1 MMRMMAVLL
10 GVGCL
15 VVCGCGDG
23 SGLGTV
29 TGQVTM
35 DGQPLANVMVTFIP
49 TGGGN
54 ASTGVT
60 DASGQYQLVHPS
72 GRGAEIG
79 THTVRVTTVQAASG
93 SLGDVSSD
101 SEEYMRTQMG
111 GQDYAEASRSVEE
124 KIPARYNTQSELTEE
139 VTAGTNVIDL
149 TLTSS

>member
-1 MMRMMAVLL
+1 MMRMMGVLL

-15 VVCGCGDG
+15 VICGCGDG
-23 SGLGTV
+23 AGLGTV

-35 DGQPLANVMVTFIP
+35 DGQPLANVMVTFVPI
-49 TGGGN
+49 GGGN

-60 DASGQYQLVHPS
+60 DASGQYQLVHPA

-79 THTVRVTTVQAASG
+79 THTVRVTTVQSEAGTSV
-93 SLGDVSSD
+93 DVPTD

-111 GQDYAEASRSVEE
+111 GQDYAQASRSVEE
-124 KIPARYNTQSELTEE
+124 TIPARYNTRSELTHE
-139 VTAGTNVIDL
+139 VTAGRNVIDL